1 MTATPKTAGP
11 GLPGAQ
17 CVDHVAFTV
26 PNLDAAIAFGRDA
39 LGADLI
45 YRLPPLSHGDGW
57 MERKLDVHPR
67 AVTEIALLRLGP
79 TTNVELFEY
88 HSPGRDVAPRRPSST
103 GALHLGLQVDDLE
116 LALPALS
123 KHEGV
128 RALGPVPA
136 GAAWVRVE
144 NPWGIPLELRARP
157 TLLRYREQH
166 GEEHAA
172 AEGPLPGFR
181 QVDHL
186 AYSVPD
192 LARAE
197 DFFARVLG
205 AEPIGHETLDLT
217 EPGLAESLGVPSGGV
232 LERALLRLGPLDT
245 LELSCLRGPT
255 HPATDSPR
263 NDDVGGRHL
272 ALHVTDVD
280 AAAAALGAE
289 PGCTVLGEPE
299 TIPDGPIAGDRW
311 VYVRTY
317 LGLHIEVVR
326 MPDGE
331 LPYER
336 ETTAR
341 RRPAGSLRWADR

>member
-1 MTATPKTAGP
+1 MNTAPEPGL

-45 YRLPPLSHGDGW
+45 YRLPALSHEDDW

-67 AVTEIALLRLGP
+67 AVTEIALMRLGP

-88 HSPGRDVAPRRPSST
+88 HSPGRDVTPRGPSST
-103 GALHLGLQVDDLE
+103 GALHLGLQVDDIE
-116 LALPALS
+116 LALTALG

-128 RALGPVPA
+128 RALGPERA
-136 GAAWVRVE
+136 GAEWVRVA

-157 TLLRYREQH
+157 TIAPYQ
-166 GEEHAA
+166 EHAA
-172 AEGPLPGFR
+172 VEGPLPGFR
-181 QVDHL
+181 QIDHL

-192 LARAE
+192 LAQAE
-197 DFFARVLG
+197 DFFTRVLG
-205 AEPIGHETLDLT
+205 AEPSGHAVLDLT
-217 EPGLAESLGVPSGGV
+217 EPGLAESLGVPAGGV

-245 LELSCLRGPT
+245 LELSCLHGPT
-255 HPATDSPR
+255 HPATDAPR

-280 AAAAALGAE
+280 AAAAALGAV

-341 RRPAGSLRWADR
+341 RRAAGSLRWTDRGTGR